1 MNIILNSIQRD
12 VDRLVQEGT
21 DLINNL
27 EKFGWKDERPE
38 KLKKQKW
45 QDILGNLEGSD
56 KGTYSSPQVKI
67 PTNFIVQYHKWYSGC
82 LAIVDINMNIRIKEL
97 NSAHTR
103 IDQQLNSEYIN
114 QQEQYTL
121 ARNINQIIAIISSLP
136 AYVEGRLYDIE
147 LKVAQIY
154 VGDQLTE
161 AETLFKVKHVRA
173 AGAIAGVLLERHLR
187 LLCDRQQSPLKYN
200 KSDGITKLNDILWK
214 ANVYD
219 QSTWRKVQWMGDVR
233 NTCDHAK
240 EEPKPNDVKDLIA
253 EVKKFIALFVV

>member
-1 MNIILNSIQRD
+1 MNIVLNSIQRD

-21 DLINNL
+21 DLIDIL

-45 QDILGNLEGSD
+45 QDILGNLEVSD
-56 KGTYSSPQVKI
+56 KGTYSPPQVKI

-82 LAIVDINMNIRIKEL
+82 LAIVDSNMNIRIKEL

-103 IDQQLNSEYIN
+103 IDQRLNSEYIN
-114 QQEQYTL
+114 EQEQYTL
-121 ARNINQIIAIISSLP
+121 ARNITQIIAIISSLP
-136 AYVEGRLYDIE
+136 SYVEGRLYDIE
-147 LKVAQIY
+147 LKVAQMY

-200 KSDGITKLNDILWK
+200 KSDGITKLRQGSK
-214 ANVYD
+214 
-219 QSTWRKVQWMGDVR
+219 Q
-233 NTCDHAK
+233 AK
-240 EEPKPNDVKDLIA
+240 RT
-253 EVKKFIALFVV
+253 